1 MALPARLVGSF
12 LLLSACASSGGGAT
26 ASSDVAGSADLG
38 TDATGSGSGSGEPEA
53 CEPRTA
59 WQPGLPAFRERTD
72 LIPASVEG
80 VRLSAVD
87 IDSDGDADLVIRR
100 GGTLIDD
107 HNEGGQRTFW
117 LLRNDGSAHFEDVTL
132 DSGII
137 DRRRGTDRNIGRPA
151 EVLAFGD
158 MDNDGDLDLFSGID
172 QGATAARGETAE
184 VLRNSGGAF
193 GLTAS
198 ANPIRQAGQPA
209 AIGGASWVDF
219 DFDGLLDLWI
229 VQAAGADGP
238 QQDQLFRGLG
248 DGNFELVTAPQGLT
262 TLSSVTPDE
271 ANVAQAHGHGWSAA
285 ACDLNNDGLPEL
297 LAANYGRAP
306 NQLWSRDSDL
316 APFTNRSVTSGYAFD
331 GNLDWTDNQSAR
343 CYCQL
348 NPTAEDC
355 AGVPAPDLIA
365 CTRPSDVFRW
375 SHATDRQPWR
385 LGGNSGTTVCADVDN
400 DGAFDLLTTEIV
412 HWDVGKSSDGSELLF
427 GTPGALALTR
437 PGNAATGLTRVD
449 PIPDWNHGDMTAAI
463 FDFDND
469 GLPDLY
475 LGASDYPGNR
485 GLLYHQTSP
494 RHFESVSTDDAFEH
508 NRSHGIAVADFDRD
522 GDLDLVVGHSRSR
535 CDANAPN
542 DCYPT
547 SRVRYFENLSSER
560 GHWLQLRLEGGPG
573 TNRSAIGARVEVT
586 TSAGTQSQQVGGGHG
601 HYGIQHDLVLHFG
614 LGSACSATVTVH
626 WPNGTR
632 STDTVTLTADRRYH
646 LVEAA
651 APVAE

>member
-1 MALPARLVGSF
+1 MALQARLLVS
-12 LLLSACASSGGGAT
+12 LLLLAGCANSAGA
-26 ASSDVAGSADLG
+26 ANPE
-38 TDATGSGSGSGEPEA
+38 TDAAASGDTTTDGSGSGQPA
-53 CEPRTA
+53 TCNAPA
-59 WQPGLPAFRERTD
+59 PWQPGQPAFRERTD
-72 LIPASVEG
+72 LIPETVEG

-87 IDSDGDADLVIRR
+87 IDSDGDADLVVRR
-100 GGTLIDD
+100 GGTVVDD
-107 HNEGGQRTFW
+107 HNDGGTRTFW
-117 LLRNDGSAHFEDVTL
+117 LLRNDGTAHFEDVTL
-132 DSGII
+132 DSGIV
-137 DRRRGTDRNIGRPA
+137 DRRRGTDRNLGRPA

-172 QGATAARGETAE
+172 QGAASARGETSE
-184 VLRNSGGAF
+184 VLRNGGGVF

-198 ANPIRQAGQPA
+198 TGAIRQAGEPA

-219 DFDGLLDLWI
+219 DLDGDLDLWL
-229 VQAAGADGP
+229 VQASGTDGP

-248 DGNFELVTAPQGLT
+248 DGNFERVTEAQGLT
-262 TLSSVTPDE
+262 TVASPTIDE
-271 ANVAQAHGHGWSAA
+271 ANAAQAHGHGWSAA
-285 ACDLNNDGLPEL
+285 ACDLNNDGRPEL

-306 NQLWSRDSDL
+306 NQLWSRDADT
-316 APFTNRSVTSGYAFD
+316 ATFINRSVASRYAYD

-343 CYCQL
+343 CYCKL
-348 NPTAEDC
+348 NPDAEDC
-355 AGVPAPDLIA
+355 AGVPAPNLIA
-365 CTRPSDVFRW
+365 CSQPSDVFRW
-375 SHATDRQPWR
+375 SHETDRQLWR

-412 HWDVGKSSDGSELLF
+412 HWDVGGSSDNAELLF
-427 GTPGALALTR
+427 GTPGSIAFTR
-437 PGNAATGLTRVD
+437 PGNASTGLTRVD

-469 GLPDLY
+469 GLSDLY

-485 GLLYHQTSP
+485 GLLFHQTSP
-494 RHFESVSTDDAFEH
+494 RRFEPVSTDDAFEH

-542 DCYPT
+542 NCYPT
-547 SRVRYFENLSSER
+547 ARVRYFENLSADR

-586 TSAGTQSQQVGGGHG
+586 TPAGTQSQQVGGGHG

-614 LGSACSATVTVH
+614 LGQACTATVAVH
-626 WPNGTR
+626 WPNATR
-632 STDTVTLTADRRYH
+632 STSTGTLASDRRYH
-646 LVEAA
+646 LVEGST
-651 APVAE
+651 PVAE